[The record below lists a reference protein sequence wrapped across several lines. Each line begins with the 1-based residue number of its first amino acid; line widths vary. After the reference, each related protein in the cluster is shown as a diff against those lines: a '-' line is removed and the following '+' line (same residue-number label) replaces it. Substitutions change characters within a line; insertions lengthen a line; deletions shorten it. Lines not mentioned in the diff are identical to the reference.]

1 MGCLYYLLIAYMLSL
16 SFGNIIYIIII
27 IIICYEQALSVSQLK
42 ALGPDNAAA
51 ITTSQRAALGVEQR
65 AAVDEAVGLAAQKSE
80 ITTTLPQ
87 KGGM

>member
-16 SFGNIIYIIII
+16 SFGNIIYIII